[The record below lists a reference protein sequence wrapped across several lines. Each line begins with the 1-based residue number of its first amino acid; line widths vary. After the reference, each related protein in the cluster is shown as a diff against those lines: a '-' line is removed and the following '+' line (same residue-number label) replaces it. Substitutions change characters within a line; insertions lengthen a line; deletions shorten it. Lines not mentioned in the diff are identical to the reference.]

1 MGGNVHPDRLALWR
15 AARPEG
21 DGRYRDGQHRGSDL
35 GAVDPVGG
43 SRGER
48 TVARARRRL
57 MPYSGNPTVANF
69 KTDMKNLTAQ
79 MQGSLEE
86 NFGRQADEL
95 MENM

>member
-1 MGGNVHPDRLALWR
+1 
-15 AARPEG
+15 
-21 DGRYRDGQHRGSDL
+21 
-35 GAVDPVGG
+35 
-43 SRGER
+43 
-48 TVARARRRL
+48 

-95 MENM
+95 MENMRPSNDLWRTMSRRTLSR